1 MLGRIVGHCELVA
14 RIGSG
19 GMGTVYQGVH
29 QTLQQA
35 RAVKILRPDLA
46 DEPDVVARF
55 RREARTAAGLRHPN
69 IVLIY
74 DVAEQDGLHYLV
86 MDLLEGGTLRD
97 VIRSSAPLPPDRAV
111 KLLRPLA
118 SALDYAHAHGVI
130 HRDVKPGNVM
140 VGKDDHVT
148 LVDFGIARAAEEA
161 RLTRSGTVVGT
172 AEYMAPEAFTS
183 AGSDQNG
190 DRYALGVI
198 AYELLTGHAPFR
210 GNPTVV
216 TYAQVNTPPPSP
228 RSFQPALP
236 VWTEQALLRQLAK
249 SPAERFPSATAF
261 VDALVTPSPSY
272 THPEDPTIPFP
283 RQDLA
288 AGPGPVAGTGPQSS
302 GRPPIGVPPTPGTV
316 PTASPSPVSPPGR
329 PDHPP
334 GPPRPHLPE
343 PPDSGTVFHPTVA
356 SAPSG
361 SAAPEYDGGSR
372 GRLTAFVLI
381 VLAIVV
387 VGSVLVWQRIDAPAT
402 VAQLPA
408 DPTAAPAPTSAP
420 AAKPPAPTAP
430 AAAPTLPS
438 SGQAAPATAA
448 PATAPAKPAVPTSL
462 PAPTTAP
469 AASSPSAPGAAPTAA
484 PAPAPSPAPAAPP
497 VAGSPPPVP
506 ALQTVLDERFANNQR
521 GWPDNRESTA
531 WLENG
536 VYHLNPREPSRF
548 VSVGA
553 PGIGPFA
560 DVEVS
565 GRFKK
570 VGGPPGGGFG
580 LIVRDQGPDPRDGLS
595 QSGRYYVLEVGEG
608 QQWGMW
614 RRETDHW
621 VDLQPFTPTDA
632 VKPPGQDNELIA
644 RAIGSH
650 LIFIVNGVQLADIV
664 DPTLTNGKVGIYVA
678 GDGNI
683 VEAAQFTVRAPR

>member
-1 MLGRIVGHCELVA
+1 
-14 RIGSG
+14 
-19 GMGTVYQGVH
+19 
-29 QTLQQA
+29 
-35 RAVKILRPDLA
+35 
-46 DEPDVVARF
+46 
-55 RREARTAAGLRHPN
+55 
-69 IVLIY
+69 
-74 DVAEQDGLHYLV
+74 

-97 VIRSSAPLPPDRAV
+97 VIRSSAPLSPERAV
-111 KLLRPLA
+111 ELLRPLA

-130 HRDVKPGNVM
+130 HRDIKPGNVM
-140 VGKDDHVT
+140 VGKDNHVT

-161 RLTRSGTVVGT
+161 RMTRSGTVVGT

-261 VDALVTPSPSY
+261 VDALVTPPAGRSRR
-272 THPEDPTIPFP
+272 EDPTIPFP
-283 RQDLA
+283 RPDLA
-288 AGPGPVAGTGPQSS
+288 AGTGPET
-302 GRPPIGVPPTPGTV
+302 GAPPPGMPVTPGTMP
-316 PTASPSPVSPPGR
+316 PTAMPASPGTTSPSPSPPR
-329 PDHPP
+329 PAHLP

-343 PPDSGTVFHPTVA
+343 PPDSGTVFHRAA
-356 SAPSG
+356 SPAPPPA
-361 SAAPEYDGGSR
+361 AAPERAGVSG
-372 GRLTAFVLI
+372 GRLAAFVLI

-387 VGSVLVWQRIDAPAT
+387 VGSVLIWQRIASPARVAEAP
-402 VAQLPA
+402 PG
-408 DPTAAPAPTSAP
+408 PTAAPAPTNAP
-420 AAKPPAPTAP
+420 GAT
-430 AAAPTLPS
+430 S
-438 SGQAAPATAA
+438 APATAA
-448 PATAPAKPAVPTSL
+448 PTPGPAQPAAPPAPPAPTAAPS
-462 PAPTTAP
+462 APTTAP
-469 AASSPSAPGAAPTAA
+469 AAPTTAPAAPAAPAPTAA
-484 PAPAPSPAPAAPP
+484 PSAATSAPSPAPAAPP
-497 VAGSPPPVP
+497 TSPPVAASP
-506 ALQTVLDERFANNQR
+506 APAPAFQTVLDEHFADNQR
-521 GWPDNRESTA
+521 GWPNNQESTA
-531 WLENG
+531 WLDNG
-536 VYHLNPREPSRF
+536 VYRLNARDPGRF

-580 LIVRDQGPDPRDGLS
+580 LIVRDQGPDPRDGLN
-595 QSGRYYVLEVGEG
+595 QGGRYYVLEVGEG

-621 VDLQPFTPTDA
+621 VDLQPFTPSDV
-632 VKPPGQDNELIA
+632 VKPPGQENELIA

-650 LIFIVNGVQLADIV
+650 LIFIVNGVQIADIE

-683 VEAAQFTVRAPR
+683 VEASQFTVRAPR

>member
-1 MLGRIVGHCELVA
+1 MDTMLGRVLGHCELVA

-29 QTLQQA
+29 QALQQT

-55 RREARTAAGLRHPN
+55 RREAMIAAGLRHPN

-97 VIRSSAPLPPDRAV
+97 VIRSSAPLPPERAV
-111 KLLRPLA
+111 ELLRPLA

-140 VGKDDHVT
+140 VSKDNHVT

-210 GNPTVV
+210 GNPTAV

-228 RSFQPALP
+228 RSFQPAIP

-261 VDALVTPSPSY
+261 VDALVTPSARR
-272 THPEDPTIPFP
+272 TGADGPTIPFP
-283 RQDLA
+283 RPDLA
-288 AGPGPVAGTGPQSS
+288 AGPGSAAGIGPQPAA
-302 GRPPIGVPPTPGTV
+302 PPIGVPLAPGSM
-316 PTASPSPVSPPGR
+316 PLASSSPVSPPPR
-329 PDHPP
+329 PTQLPS
-334 GPPRPHLPE
+334 PPRPHVPE
-343 PPDSGTVFHPTVA
+343 PPDAGTVFHQSVP
-356 SAPSG
+356 P
-361 SAAPEYDGGSR
+361 AAPPVTDPERTRSNA
-372 GRLTAFVLI
+372 GRLAAFVLL

-387 VGSVLVWQRIDAPAT
+387 VGSVLVWQRIDAPAS
-402 VAQLPA
+402 VAQVPA
-408 DPTAAPAPTSAP
+408 EPTAAPVPTSAP
-420 AAKPPAPTAP
+420 PAATSAPGAGPTTAPATSAPTAP
-430 AAAPTLPS
+430 
-438 SGQAAPATAA
+438 
-448 PATAPAKPAVPTSL
+448 PAKPAVPA
-462 PAPTTAP
+462 APS
-469 AASSPSAPGAAPTAA
+469 ASSPPAPGAAPTTAPV
-484 PAPAPSPAPAAPP
+484 PAPALSPAPAAPP
-497 VAGSPPPVP
+497 TSPPAAASP
-506 ALQTVLDERFANNQR
+506 APTPAFQTVLDERFANNQR
-521 GWPDNRESTA
+521 GWPDNRGSTA
-531 WLENG
+531 WLDNG
-536 VYHLNPREPSRF
+536 VYHLNARDPGRF
-548 VSVGA
+548 VSISA
-553 PGIGPFA
+553 PGIGPLA
-560 DVEVS
+560 DVVVS
-565 GRFKK
+565 GRYKK
-570 VGGPPGGGFG
+570 VGGTPGGGFG
-580 LIVRDQGPDPRDGLS
+580 LIVRDQGPDPRAGVN
-595 QSGRYYVLEVGEG
+595 QGGRYSVLEVGEG

-621 VDLQPFTPTDA
+621 VDLQPFTPSDV
-632 VKPPGQDNELIA
+632 VKPPGQENELIA

-650 LIFIVNGVQLADIV
+650 LIFIVNGIQLADIA

-683 VEAAQFTVRAPR
+683 VEAEQFTVRVPR